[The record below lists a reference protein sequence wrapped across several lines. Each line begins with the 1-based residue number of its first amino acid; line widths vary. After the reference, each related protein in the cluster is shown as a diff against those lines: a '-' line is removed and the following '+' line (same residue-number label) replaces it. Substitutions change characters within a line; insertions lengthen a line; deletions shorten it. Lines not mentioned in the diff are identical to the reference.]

1 MSFKSNKYLV
11 IKNAIDSNIASL
23 LYKYL
28 LNKRKVAKKY
38 FEVNYISQFN
48 SDYGVWN
55 DDQVPNTYSV
65 YGDIMMDTL
74 LQDIQEKIEN
84 NISIKLYPTYSYARV
99 YKQGDILERHKDRPS
114 CEISATLNLG
124 GDVWSIFLQSKNK
137 QEIVLESG
145 DLLIYSGCELEHWR
159 EEFTGTDC
167 GQVFL
172 HYNKYKSKEEN
183 INLYDGRPFLGLPNW
198 FKQNKSEVENG

>member
-1 MSFKSNKYLV
+1 M
-11 IKNAIDSNIASL
+11 

-74 LQDIQEKIEN
+74 LQDIQEKIEK

>member
-11 IKNAIDSNIASL
+11 IKNAIDSNTASL

-74 LQDIQEKIEN
+74 LQDIQEKIEK

-159 EEFTGTDC
+159 EEFTGIDC

>member
-74 LQDIQEKIEN
+74 LQDIQEKIEK

>member
-11 IKNAIDSNIASL
+11 IKNAIDSNTASL

-74 LQDIQEKIEN
+74 LQDIQEKIEK

-99 YKQGDILERHKDRPS
+99 YKQGDILEKHKDRPS

>member
-11 IKNAIDSNIASL
+11 IKNAIDSNTASL

>member
-74 LQDIQEKIEN
+74 LQDIQEKIEK

-159 EEFTGTDC
+159 EEFTGSDC